1 MISTLLLVPTARK
14 DFYLLGDEF
23 CLLTMKKLSDRKE
36 SWSLRK
42 QRFEVLREH
51 RECGYKKASKQK
63 ERAQHASNLAPIKRV
78 APAHFKYYAP
88 SQQRKELEVFFEKIN
103 SHLVKGKRVKIDFSK
118 VKQLYPCGV
127 LVLMGWIDEWYKKYP
142 AKLTANYPA
151 EDLVEQMLCHVGV
164 LEKLGLKK
172 RKESSH
178 NDVLRWH
185 YMHEND
191 ANAEAIEN
199 FLLELQEILG
209 EEKQV
214 ELGGCISEAMTNVRH
229 HAYQDGQS
237 SPWWIFSTVSEG
249 NILIAL
255 HDRGMTIPKTVR
267 QKPKIQEKLLG
278 IRSKDTPHAD
288 IELITAAVGGRTRT
302 GLPYRGRGLSEMLE
316 FTKKYQNSE
325 LGIFSNRGF
334 FRFDGQEHQSHLEAR
349 LNGTLIIWQVRLPEE
364 VK

>member
-1 MISTLLLVPTARK
+1 
-14 DFYLLGDEF
+14 
-23 CLLTMKKLSDRKE
+23 MKKLSDRKE
-36 SWSLRK
+36 NWSLRK
-42 QRFEVLREH
+42 QRLDAVREH
-51 RECGYKKASKQK
+51 RKCGYAKAIKYK
-63 ERAQHASNLAPIKRV
+63 ERAKHAAELAPIKRV
-78 APAHFKYYAP
+78 APEHFKYYAP

-103 SHLVKGKRVKIDFSK
+103 HHLINNRKVKIDFSK

-127 LVLMGWIDEWYKKYP
+127 LVLMGWIDEWNKKYP
-142 AKLTANYPA
+142 SKITANYPA
-151 EDLVEQMLCHVGV
+151 DDLVEQMLCHVGV

-199 FLLELQEILG
+199 FLIELQKILG

-229 HAYQDGQS
+229 HAYQDGVN
-237 SPWWIFSTVSEG
+237 SPWWIFSAISEG
-249 NILIAL
+249 SILIAL

-267 QKPKIQEKLLG
+267 QKPNLQEKILRLN
-278 IRSKDTPHAD
+278 SKDTPHAD

-316 FTKKYQNSE
+316 FTKKYKNSE

-334 FRFDGQEHQSHLEAR
+334 FRFDGQEHQSHLGTR
-349 LNGTLIIWQVRLPEE
+349 LKGTLIIWQVLLSEE
-364 VK
+364 LK